1 MEQGHFYFLKDEY
14 FKDFPDENIQR
25 NHEVI
30 DGQLH
35 DKPCFCA
42 IKGVG
47 EIFWLIPISSQTL
60 KYHKLERKKI
70 EKYNKCDTLKFGNVL
85 GYGKAFLIQ
94 NMIPVTD
101 KYIKGEYLDRNN
113 NPVRVEGDFERM
125 LIKTAMIVLAKQRK
139 GINLIFPDVLT
150 IEGHLIEINRTV

>member
-1 MEQGHFYFLKDEY
+1 
-14 FKDFPDENIQR
+14 
-25 NHEVI
+25 
-30 DGQLH
+30 
-35 DKPCFCA
+35 
-42 IKGVG
+42 
-47 EIFWLIPISSQTL
+47 
-60 KYHKLERKKI
+60 
-70 EKYNKCDTLKFGNVL
+70 
-85 GYGKAFLIQ
+85 
-94 NMIPVTD
+94 MIPVTD